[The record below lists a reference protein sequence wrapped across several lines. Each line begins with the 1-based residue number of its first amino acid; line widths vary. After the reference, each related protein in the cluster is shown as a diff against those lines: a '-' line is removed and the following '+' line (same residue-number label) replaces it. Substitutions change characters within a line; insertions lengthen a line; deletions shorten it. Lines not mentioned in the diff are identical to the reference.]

1 MEGKPSSSTPIP
13 SRLRRMTAR
22 FGRQGSVQERQVG
35 FQLLATPIDRRHLPD
50 GAWKF
55 EDLDTRGAATRIVD
69 GSATAARH
77 RLLVQ

>member
-1 MEGKPSSSTPIP
+1 MLCWNEFIVARVLKTKPGTMVQS
-13 SRLRRMTAR
+13 LR
-22 FGRQGSVQERQVG
+22 SVQERQVG